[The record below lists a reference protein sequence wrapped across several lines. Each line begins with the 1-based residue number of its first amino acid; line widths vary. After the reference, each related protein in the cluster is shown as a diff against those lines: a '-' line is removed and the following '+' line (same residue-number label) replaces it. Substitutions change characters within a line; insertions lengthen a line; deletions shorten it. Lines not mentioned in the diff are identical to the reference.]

1 MKKINRQDLEKF
13 MLENQDCYILISSD
27 ARFEDSEAEIYSFS
41 DESLANT
48 YIQQCIREKWL
59 GFEWRTW
66 DRLNCDADEMDIAYY
81 IDDYLLEWIEKAGIK
96 LV

>member
-27 ARFEDSEAEIYSFS
+27 ARFEDSKAEIYSFS
-41 DESLANT
+41 DESWAEI
-48 YIQQCIREKWL
+48 YIQQNCREEWF
-59 GFEWRTW
+59 GFEWNPW
-66 DRLNCDADEMDIAYY
+66 DRWNQDADDMDVMYY
-81 IDDYLLEWIEKAGIK
+81 IDDYLLGWIEKAGIK